1 MDIVSFASP
10 ESFTD
15 WTIIAVCSISGLMG
29 LKGGFIKESISLF
42 GWILAHFIATV
53 SAEPIIFAVGI
64 DLSQDSLLYLLS
76 YGLVFAAVVVFFST
90 VGAGLSARLKNG
102 HTKTGNALLGAA
114 FGVGRGVVLLSV
126 VSLLMGTAAPQW
138 QRDTFGESV
147 YAEYLEITESFL
159 SSGFESQFF
168 KDPNSL
174 FEQTVDD
181 ASDMAEGT

>member
-1 MDIVSFASP
+1 MDIVSFTSP
-10 ESFTD
+10 ESFMD
-15 WTIIAVCSISGLMG
+15 WTIIVVCIMSGLMG

-42 GWILAHFIATV
+42 GWVLAHFIATV

-64 DLSQDSLLYLLS
+64 DLSQDSLLYLFS

-102 HTKTGNALLGAA
+102 HTKFGNSIMGAA
-114 FGVGRGVVLLSV
+114 FGVARGVVLLSV
-126 VSLLMGTAAPQW
+126 ISLLMGAAAPEW
-138 QRDTFGESV
+138 QEDTFGESV

-159 SSGFESQFF
+159 SSGFESEFF
-168 KDPNSL
+168 KDPNRL

>member
-1 MDIVSFASP
+1 MDIVGLTSP
-10 ESFTD
+10 ETFTD
-15 WTIIAVCSISGLMG
+15 WATIVVCSISGLMG
-29 LKGGFIKESISLF
+29 LKGGFVKESISLF

-64 DLSQDSLLYLLS
+64 DLSQDSLLYLFS

-102 HTKTGNALLGAA
+102 HTKFGNSLLGAA

-126 VSLLMGTAAPQW
+126 ISLLMGATAPQW

-147 YAEYLEITESFL
+147 YGDYLKITEKFL
-159 SSGFESQFF
+159 SSGFESEFF